1 MLVYQRVSHR
11 ILQQTQSVSKHQPPG
26 HLTKQQRCFVFAQL
40 SLGTRMMQI
49 WLESQWSKM
58 VIQIDWVTV
67 SMIQPHSM
75 AHFGEWFLNPIL
87 MSTEWRKV
95 TGGQLHIFVSKG
107 HWKMMPARRCSYAV
121 ITLRLGDN
129 APWAE
134 VRGAED
140 RTWSLFE
147 DVLGFNWHFR
157 TWYSRATF
165 SHSTGSFGSGQCTP
179 ISSRIVAVD
188 Q

>member
-107 HWKMMPARRCSYAV
+107 HWKMMPARRCSYSV

-140 RTWSLFE
+140 RTWSLLKMCL
-147 DVLGFNWHFR
+147 VLTGIFVHGTAGLRFL
-157 TWYSRATF
+157 TVPVVLAQASAPL
-165 SHSTGSFGSGQCTP
+165 SHP
-179 ISSRIVAVD
+179 VL
-188 Q
+188 